1 MKSFSDKFVLVV
13 DDDEVQRIIMVGL
26 LMKLGVRHITVVA
39 SVDEALT
46 HLREHLVH
54 VVFTDYEMPG
64 RDGLQLAGEI
74 RLGRTLRHIPVVM
87 VTTVDTKELHTRLR
101 QYRGRH
107 LQKDG
112 LRSDHLLHILQEIF
126 PD

>member
-26 LMKLGVRHITVVA
+26 LMKLGVRHVTVVA
-39 SVDEALT
+39 SVNEALA

-54 VVFTDYEMPG
+54 VVFTDYEMPE

-74 RLGRTLRHIPVVM
+74 ALGRTLRHIPVVM
-87 VTTVDTKELHTRLR
+87 VTTVDTKDLHTRLR

-107 LQKDG
+107 IQKLG
-112 LRSDHLLHILQEIF
+112 LTSDHLLHVLQELF